1 MGKKSPS
8 PPPPPDPVATANA
21 QAAANLAAMKTN
33 FRYNRISE
41 TAPGINISY
50 QRDWE
55 GIPIHKVTTL
65 GPTQQALFDKSQSV
79 ALDLANRAG
88 QLVSGV
94 PTTPFTYDGLPSQVG
109 SIDMSSLPA
118 LNAVALNTSVDRSN
132 SARDRVEQSLY
143 NRSASLLEPGFA
155 RAQQDLEQ
163 NLRDRGIPRDSQ
175 AWDYEMA
182 QLSRNQ
188 NEARQRIADQAV
200 AAGGAEAS
208 RIFGVDL
215 QAAQFGNQ
223 SMQNQLAAD
232 QVRRQQ
238 ALSEAQLNASL
249 QNQARQTGATE
260 RLAQRNQAV
269 NEASAAVTG
278 RAALPSYQLGGIPMY
293 STAAPDIMGA
303 TYRSHDAA
311 MQNYQIQA
319 QQANAQAQGIGQ
331 LAGSIIGAI
340 PFSHSSFKEE
350 WAVASPVLDT
360 LVHVPIGTWR
370 YDERFADRNRH
381 IGPMA
386 EHFRDAF
393 GVGDGITLSPV
404 DVMGVTLKAMQ
415 ELAEKIDRLEQRLA
429 EWPSSSQETAN
440 TNSTKVAERI

>member
-33 FRYNRISE
+33 LRYNRIPE
-41 TAPGINISY
+41 TAPGLNISY
-50 QRDWE
+50 IRDAE
-55 GIPIHKVTTL
+55 GIPIHKTTTL
-65 GPTQQALFDKSQSV
+65 GPTQQALFNKSQNV

-94 PTTPFTYDGLPSQVG
+94 PTTPFNYDGLPSQV
-109 SIDMSSLPA
+109 SNVDLSALPA
-118 LNAVALNTSVDRSN
+118 LNPVNYQTSIDRSN

-200 AAGGAEAS
+200 AAGGNEAS
-208 RIFGVDL
+208 RIFGVDQ
-215 QAAQFGNQ
+215 QAANFTNQ
-223 SMQNQLAAD
+223 ALQNQFATNQTL
-232 QVRRQQ
+232 RQQ
-238 ALSEAQLNASL
+238 ALSEAQQNAAM
-249 QNQARQTGATE
+249 QNQARATGATE

-278 RAALPSYQLGGIPMY
+278 RAALPSYQLGGIPQF
-293 STAAPDIMGA
+293 STSAPDIMSA
-303 TYRSHDAA
+303 TYQSHNAA
-311 MQNYQIQA
+311 MQNYQARIA
-319 QQANAQAQGIGQ
+319 QQNATMQGIGQ
-331 LAGSIIGAI
+331 LAGAVVGGIAM
-340 PFSHSSFKEE
+340 SHSSFKED
-350 WAVASPVLDT
+350 WAPASPVLEALAD
-360 LVHVPIGTWR
+360 LPIGTWR
-370 YDERFADRNRH
+370 YDDRFADRDRH

-393 GVGDGITLSPV
+393 GIGDGVTLSLV
-404 DVMGVTLKAMQ
+404 DVMGVLLKAMQ
-415 ELAEKIDRLEQRLA
+415 ELSDKLNRLERQPRRRTGYVIQSA
-429 EWPSSSQETAN
+429 CSPAAQ
-440 TNSTKVAERI
+440 